1 MKNNKKKKLEATG
14 WKIGSADDFL
24 DLSKEESEFV
34 YLKLV
39 LSRYLK
45 SKRLNKKYSQIDLA
59 KYIKSSQSRVAKMEN
74 GDSSVTVDLLI
85 HSLFAL
91 GTTRKEL
98 AKVIGSVANEMTV

>member
-34 YLKLV
+34 NLKLV

-45 SKRLNKKYSQIDLA
+45 SKRLHKKYSQIDLA
-59 KYIKSSQSRVAKMEN
+59 KFIKSSQSRVAKMEN

-98 AKVIGSVANEMTV
+98 AKVIGSVANKMTA